1 MVVWSVKECKI
12 RVKKWVKTMFFG
24 EYRHSIDDKGR
35 LSIPSKMRSLC
46 GEMVYVTRG
55 NDGCLAM
62 YTQEGWLNYYK
73 ELQALPQKKKDVR
86 IYVRLITSRVRD
98 CPFDK
103 LGRINIPA
111 TLRDE
116 ANLKKE
122 CVVIGVGDHV
132 EIWDEEKWNE
142 YYNVN
147 MDNFDEIA
155 ESLEDFDL

>member
-1 MVVWSVKECKI
+1 
-12 RVKKWVKTMFFG
+12 MFFG

-35 LSIPSKMRSLC
+35 LSIPSKMRSEC

-62 YTQEGWLNYYK
+62 YTKQGWEDYYK

-103 LGRINIPA
+103 LGRINIPQ

-116 ANLKKE
+116 ANLKKD

-132 EIWDEEKWNE
+132 EIWDEQTWND
-142 YYNVN
+142 YYNIN

-155 ESLEDFDL
+155 ESLEELDL

>member
-1 MVVWSVKECKI
+1 
-12 RVKKWVKTMFFG
+12 MFFG

-35 LSIPSKMRSLC
+35 LSIPFKMRSQC

-62 YTQEGWLNYYK
+62 YTQEGWEEYYK

-103 LGRINIPA
+103 LGRINIPQ

-155 ESLEDFDL
+155 ESLEEFDL

>member
-1 MVVWSVKECKI
+1 
-12 RVKKWVKTMFFG
+12 MFFG

-86 IYVRLITSRVRD
+86 IL
-98 CPFDK
+98 C
-103 LGRINIPA
+103 
-111 TLRDE
+111 
-116 ANLKKE
+116 
-122 CVVIGVGDHV
+122 
-132 EIWDEEKWNE
+132 
-142 YYNVN
+142 
-147 MDNFDEIA
+147 
-155 ESLEDFDL
+155 